1 MKYYDDIQLNQPR
14 YSPKS
19 HTVTAEEI
27 KDFAR
32 TWDPMPFHVDED
44 IAKLSPIGKLFASS
58 VHTVA
63 IGVRLSHDMMEKDIA
78 VIAGLGWQDVRFPLP
93 TCAEDTLRL
102 KSEVVEKRESKS
114 KPDRGMITSLNT
126 LINQHDQV
134 VAEYKIVTMMFKR
147 PTGV

>member
-14 YSPKS
+14 VSVAG

-27 KDFAR
+27 INFASS
-32 TWDPMPFHVDED
+32 WDPMPFHVDEE

-58 VHTVA
+58 VHTIA
-63 IGVRLSHDMMEKDIA
+63 IGVKLSHEMMQKDIA

-93 TCAEDTLRL
+93 TCAGDTLRL
-102 KSEVVEKRESKS
+102 KSEIVEKRESKS

-126 LINQHDQV
+126 VINQHDQV
-134 VAEYKIVTMMFKR
+134 VAEYKIVTMMFKN
-147 PTGV
+147 PAGV

>member
-1 MKYYDDIQLNQPR
+1 MKYYDDIPLNKPR
-14 YSPKS
+14 ISAAG

-27 KDFAR
+27 INFASS
-32 TWDPMPFHVDED
+32 WDPMPFHVDEE

-63 IGVRLSHDMMEKDIA
+63 IGVKLSHEMMEKDIA

-93 TCAEDTLRL
+93 TCAGDTLRL
-102 KSEVVEKRESKS
+102 KSEIVEKRESKS

-126 LINQHDQV
+126 VINQHDQV
-134 VAEYKIVTMMFKR
+134 VAEYKIVTMMFKK
-147 PTGV
+147 PVGV